1 MIDDQDFALRQDPAK
16 AAARHHRE
24 RARITIQCS
33 PEEKQAIDWLSRCPH
48 TIELPPPFRALRRCA
63 ARQIAKCLNA
73 QQIQRLV
80 GLRAEKLAAAAASP
94 NN

>member
-1 MIDDQDFALRQDPAK
+1 MIDDQDFTLRQDPAR

-24 RARITIQCS
+24 RSRITIQFT

-63 ARQIAKCLNA
+63 ARQIAKVLNA
-73 QQIQRLV
+73 QQIIRLV
-80 GLRAEKLAAAAASP
+80 TLRAEKIAAAAASSA
-94 NN
+94 N